1 LSAPRTAIHERVTR
15 PRGAPA
21 APAAAATAAGGAP
34 ALEPDCVPYDCDPG
48 EPPAVGVEPL
58 DPPPTIGAPPATGGD
73 GVTWTD
79 VVVTGEVT
87 VGVRTVGTGT
97 VGTGAGGG
105 GGLGTDGTVTV
116 GTGTVGT
123 GGGGAGTGTVTDGTE
138 TVGTVI
144 VGVGTETWPSAADAA
159 SPPSAHATPTMAAVF
174 TFV

>member
-21 APAAAATAAGGAP
+21 APAAATAAGGAA
-34 ALEPDCVPYDCDPG
+34 ALEPNCVPDDWDPG
-48 EPPAVGVEPL
+48 EPPGVEPF
-58 DPPPTIGAPPATGGD
+58 DPPPTIGAPPATGGV

-79 VVVTGEVT
+79 VVAPGVVT

-105 GGLGTDGTVTV
+105 LGTVGAGGV

-144 VGVGTETWPSAADAA
+144 VGVGTETWPSAADAP
-159 SPPSAHATPTMAAVF
+159 SPPSAQATPTMAAVF
-174 TFV
+174 TSV